1 MRVAVFSSKP
11 YDQRFL
17 EAAGVDRAADRLNI
31 EWLFLEERLSAH
43 TAVLA
48 EGAEAVCVFVNDVCD
63 AETIDALVRQDCQL
77 IALRCAGFN
86 NVDLRHAEARGIK
99 VVRVPA
105 YSPYAVA
112 EHALTLMLC
121 LNRRVHRAY
130 NRVREGNFSLEGL
143 LGFDMHGCTAGIV
156 GVGKIGSIL
165 GNLLAAFG
173 CRLLGHDAYQ
183 NEAFL
188 QAGGKFVSLHE
199 IFAECDIISLHCPLT
214 PETHR
219 MIDARAIDRMK
230 RGVMLINTSRG
241 GLIDTAALIAGLK
254 SGQIGYVGLDVYE
267 QEADLFFENL
277 SETII
282 QDDVFQRLLT
292 FPNVLI
298 TGHQAYFTS
307 TALKNIA
314 DATVASLSQFAR
326 GEPLTNEVIY
336 RQVAKA

>member
-1 MRVAVFSSKP
+1 MRVTVFSAKP
-11 YDQRFL
+11 YDRRFL
-17 EAAGVDRAADRLNI
+17 GAASENHRDIELVFLEDRLNP
-31 EWLFLEERLSAH
+31 R

-48 EGAEAVCVFVNDVCD
+48 EGSEAACLFVNDVGD
-63 AETIDALVRQDCQL
+63 AATIDVLARQGCRL
-77 IALRCAGFN
+77 LALRCAGFN
-86 NVDLRHAEARGIK
+86 NVDLKHAQAKGI
-99 VVRVPA
+99 VVARVPA

-112 EHALTLMLC
+112 EHALALMLC
-121 LNRRVHRAY
+121 LNRKVHRAY
-130 NRVREGNFSLEGL
+130 NRVREGNFALDGL
-143 LGFDMHGCTAGIV
+143 LGFDMHGCTVGIV
-156 GVGKIGSIL
+156 GVGKIGAIL
-165 GNLLAAFG
+165 GHLLSAFG
-173 CRLLGHDAYQ
+173 CRLLGYDRQ
-183 NEAFL
+183 PNETFL
-188 QAGGKFVSLHE
+188 RAGGQFVSVETLL
-199 IFAECDIISLHCPLT
+199 AECDIVSLHCPLT

-219 MIDARAIDRMK
+219 LIDAGAIARMK
-230 RGVMLINTSRG
+230 PGAMLINTSRG

-314 DATVASLSQFAR
+314 DATVASLRQFAR
-326 GEPLTNEVIY
+326 GEALTNEVTC